1 MNIKSFRAK
10 SMHEALELVRQ
21 ELGPDAALLHT
32 REVPQRGIWG
42 LLGGKEIEL
51 AAAPDSNLK
60 SRFEIEEPEPE
71 PEYEEGDLLEEPN
84 DIEQTYS
91 SVEDILEQIEPAI
104 EMSLADNLGIDL
116 ESLEFSQSF
125 FSNTPALPPEIQQ
138 LRQRLIDAEVPP
150 TLATTLCEKLLA
162 TYEGQTNFDETTLLE
177 QLRRQIAG
185 SINIGRDIDDPRLYP
200 RVVAAIGPTGV
211 GKTTTIAKMA
221 ARAKFD
227 HKRRVGLVTVDTYR
241 IAAVDQ
247 LQTYAEIMDLPMK
260 IVSTPMEV
268 RNAINELSDCQQIFI
283 DTAGRSPR
291 DEVQVQQLRSLIKA
305 ASPDETYLVLSAPS
319 SCKSLADAVEKFA
332 PVAPTSWVLTKIDE
346 VGSLGNTLRFLQ
358 DPQLP
363 LAYVTN
369 GQDVPQ
375 AIAAAEADDL
385 VARIV

>member
-1 MNIKSFRAK
+1 MDIRSFRAK
-10 SMHEALELVRQ
+10 SMPEALELVRK

-32 REVPQRGIWG
+32 REVPQRGLKG
-42 LLGGKEIEL
+42 LFGGKEIEL
-51 AAAPDSNLK
+51 AASSDSNLK
-60 SRFEIEEPEPE
+60 SRFQVEEPEEESEE
-71 PEYEEGDLLEEPN
+71 PEAVAPETIEQFNAPLLN
-84 DIEQTYS
+84 DIPKDDT
-91 SVEDILEQIEPAI
+91 
-104 EMSLADNLGIDL
+104 GIDL
-116 ESLEFSQSF
+116 EAMSFSQSF
-125 FSNTPALPPEIQQ
+125 FSTGPGWPPSL
-138 LRQRLIDAEVPP
+138 LRIRERLVEAEVPGF
-150 TLATTLCEKLLA
+150 LADSICEKVLSNHALPSQQEEVVLLQA
-162 TYEGQTNFDETTLLE
+162 IRNELAESMHVGH
-177 QLRRQIAG
+177 
-185 SINIGRDIDDPRLYP
+185 DIENPHVYP
-200 RVVAAIGPTGV
+200 RIVAAIGPTGV
-211 GKTTTIAKMA
+211 GKTTTIAKLA

-268 RNAINELSDCQQIFI
+268 RGAINELSDCEQIFI

-319 SCKSLADAVEKFA
+319 SSKNLAEAVAKFTTVG
-332 PVAPTSWVLTKIDE
+332 PSSWVLTKIDE
-346 VGSLGNTLRFLQ
+346 VGSLGNTLSFLQ

-375 AIAAAEADDL
+375 AIAVAEAEDL
-385 VARIV
+385 VARIL

>member
-1 MNIKSFRAK
+1 MNIRSFRAK
-10 SMHEALELVRQ
+10 SMHEALELVRK

-32 REVPQRGIWG
+32 REVPQRGLKG

-51 AAAPDSNLK
+51 AASSDSNLK
-60 SRFEIEEPEPE
+60 SRFEIKLPEEEREAEAASSEP
-71 PEYEEGDLLEEPN
+71 
-84 DIEQTYS
+84 IEQVASQPQEATP
-91 SVEDILEQIEPAI
+91 EDDA
-104 EMSLADNLGIDL
+104 GIDL
-116 ESLEFSQSF
+116 EAMSFSQTF
-125 FSNTPALPPEIQQ
+125 FSSGPGWPASL
-138 LRQRLIDAEVPP
+138 LRIRERLVEAEVPGF
-150 TLATTLCEKLLA
+150 LADSLCEKVLSTHTEESQQDEAVLLQA
-162 TYEGQTNFDETTLLE
+162 IRTEL
-177 QLRRQIAG
+177 AA
-185 SINIGRDIDDPRLYP
+185 SIHIGHDIDDPRVYP
-200 RVVAAIGPTGV
+200 RVVAVIGPTGV
-211 GKTTTIAKMA
+211 GKTTTIAKLA

-227 HKRRVGLVTVDTYR
+227 HKRRVGMLTVDTYR

-268 RNAINELSDCQQIFI
+268 RSAINELSDCEQIFI

-319 SCKSLADAVEKFA
+319 SSKNLAEAVAKFTTVS
-332 PVAPTSWVLTKIDE
+332 PSSWVLTKIDE
-346 VGSLGNTLRFLQ
+346 VGSLGNTLSFLQ

-375 AIAAAEADDL
+375 AIATAEAEDL
-385 VARIV
+385 VARIL

>member
-21 ELGPDAALLHT
+21 ELGPDAALLHS
-32 REVPQRGIWG
+32 REVPRRGLMG

-60 SRFEIEEPEPE
+60 SRFEIEAPEPI
-71 PEYEEGDLLEEPN
+71 EEDLASEVAKSEVEKEVNDSHDEASQAESPLGDE
-84 DIEQTYS
+84 S
-91 SVEDILEQIEPAI
+91 
-104 EMSLADNLGIDL
+104 GIDL
-116 ESLEFSQSF
+116 EAISFSHSF
-125 FSNTPALPPEIQQ
+125 FGQQ
-138 LRQRLIDAEVPP
+138 PSWSGPMLRVRERLIEADVPGEM
-150 TLATTLCEKLLA
+150 ADRLCEKISSTVAGESA
-162 TYEGQTNFDETTLLE
+162 TDEAALVDAMRSQLSQT
-177 QLRRQIAG
+177 ICV
-185 SINIGRDIDDPRLYP
+185 GRDIDDRLLFP

-211 GKTTTIAKMA
+211 GKTTTIAKLA

-268 RNAINELSDCQQIFI
+268 RNAINELADCQQIFI

-319 SCKSLADAVEKFA
+319 SSRSLADAVEKFA
-332 PVAPTSWVLTKIDE
+332 PVAATSWVLTKIDE
-346 VGSLGNTLRFLQ
+346 VGSLGSALPFLQ
-358 DPQLP
+358 NPKLP
-363 LAYVTN
+363 VAYVTN
-369 GQDVPQ
+369 GQDVPH
-375 AIAAAEADDL
+375 AIAAADVEDL

>member
-21 ELGPDAALLHT
+21 ELGPDAALLHS
-32 REVPQRGIWG
+32 REVPQRGLRG
-42 LLGGKEIEL
+42 FFGGKEIEL
-51 AAAPDSNLK
+51 AAARDANLK
-60 SRFEIEEPEPE
+60 SRFEIEEPLEEDDEEEPE
-71 PEYEEGDLLEEPN
+71 AFEPP
-84 DIEQTYS
+84 T
-91 SVEDILEQIEPAI
+91 LEQNIAPPEETPTA
-104 EMSLADNLGIDL
+104 SVPTLPFDQGIDL
-116 ESLEFSQSF
+116 EAMSF
-125 FSNTPALPPEIQQ
+125 NQTFFGNGPAYPPALLRIRERLVEAEVPGILADSLCERVLNAYPEESQQ
-138 LRQRLIDAEVPP
+138 QEAALIDAV
-150 TLATTLCEKLLA
+150 
-162 TYEGQTNFDETTLLE
+162 
-177 QLRRQIAG
+177 RQELMQ
-185 SINIGRDIDDPRLYP
+185 SIPMGRDIDDTLLYP

-211 GKTTTIAKMA
+211 GKTTTIAKLA

-227 HKRRVGLVTVDTYR
+227 FKRRVGLVTVDTYR

-260 IVSTPMEV
+260 IVATPMEV

-319 SCKSLADAVEKFA
+319 SSRSLAEAVEKFTS
-332 PVAPTSWVLTKIDE
+332 VGPTSWVLTKIDE
-346 VGSLGNTLRFLQ
+346 VGSLGNTLSFLQ

-375 AIAAAEADDL
+375 AIAAADPEDL
-385 VARIV
+385 VSRIL

>member
-1 MNIKSFRAK
+1 MNIRSFRAK
-10 SMHEALELVRQ
+10 SMHEALELVRK
-21 ELGPDAALLHT
+21 ELGPDAALLHS
-32 REVPQRGIWG
+32 REVPQRGLKG

-51 AAAPDSNLK
+51 AASTESNLK
-60 SRFEIEEPEPE
+60 SRFEIEEPEEEPDDEEPVPPEAVSPE
-71 PEYEEGDLLEEPN
+71 PAEELAPPPQEYKQKD
-84 DIEQTYS
+84 D
-91 SVEDILEQIEPAI
+91 A
-104 EMSLADNLGIDL
+104 GIDL
-116 ESLEFSQSF
+116 EAMSFSQTF
-125 FSNTPALPPEIQQ
+125 FSSGPGWPPSL
-138 LRQRLIDAEVPP
+138 LRIRERLVEAEVPGF
-150 TLATTLCEKLLA
+150 LVDSICEKVLSTHAQPPQQDEAVLLQA
-162 TYEGQTNFDETTLLE
+162 IRAEL
-177 QLRRQIAG
+177 AA
-185 SINIGRDIDDPRLYP
+185 SIHVGHDIDAPHVYP

-211 GKTTTIAKMA
+211 GKTTTIAKLA

-268 RNAINELSDCQQIFI
+268 RSAINDLSDCDQIFI

-319 SCKSLADAVEKFA
+319 SSKSLAEAVAKFTT
-332 PVAPTSWVLTKIDE
+332 VAPSSWVLTKIDE
-346 VGSLGNTLRFLQ
+346 VGSLGNTLSFLQ

-375 AIAAAEADDL
+375 AIAAAEAEDL
-385 VARIV
+385 VARIL

>member
-1 MNIKSFRAK
+1 
-10 SMHEALELVRQ
+10 MHEALELVRK

-32 REVPQRGIWG
+32 REVPQRGLMG
-42 LLGGKEIEL
+42 LLGRKEIEL
-51 AAAPDSNLK
+51 AASADSDLK
-60 SRFEIEEPEPE
+60 SRFEIVEPEEEEEPP
-71 PEYEEGDLLEEPN
+71 LEATIDE
-84 DIEQTYS
+84 
-91 SVEDILEQIEPAI
+91 AI
-104 EMSLADNLGIDL
+104 EETTEAIAEEVDRPDPDRTLAEDMGIDL
-116 ESLEFSQSF
+116 EAMSFSQTF
-125 FSNTPALPPEIQQ
+125 FSSGPGWPPAL
-138 LRQRLIDAEVPP
+138 LRIRERLVEAEVPGILVDGLCQRI
-150 TLATTLCEKLLA
+150 LASHTEESQQDEAILA
-162 TYEGQTNFDETTLLE
+162 QAI
-177 QLRRQIAG
+177 RQEMAA
-185 SINIGRDIDDPRLYP
+185 SIHIGRDIDDPRLYP

-211 GKTTTIAKMA
+211 GKTTTIAKLA

-227 HKRRVGLVTVDTYR
+227 YKRRVGLVTVDTYR

-319 SCKSLADAVEKFA
+319 SSKSLAEAVTKFA
-332 PVAPTSWVLTKIDE
+332 AVTPSSWVLTKIDE
-346 VGSLGNTLRFLQ
+346 VGSLGNTLNFLQ

-375 AIAAAEADDL
+375 AIAAADAEDL
-385 VARIV
+385 VARIL

>member
-1 MNIKSFRAK
+1 MNIRSFRAK
-10 SMHEALELVRQ
+10 SMHEALELVRK

-32 REVPQRGIWG
+32 REVPQRGLKG

-51 AAAPDSNLK
+51 AASSDSNLK
-60 SRFEIEEPEPE
+60 SRFEIEEPEEEPEKPEAAAPE
-71 PEYEEGDLLEEPN
+71 P
-84 DIEQTYS
+84 IEQFTAPLL
-91 SVEDILEQIEPAI
+91 DDAPKDDA
-104 EMSLADNLGIDL
+104 GIDL
-116 ESLEFSQSF
+116 EAMSFSQSF
-125 FSNTPALPPEIQQ
+125 FSSGPGWPPSL
-138 LRQRLIDAEVPP
+138 LRIRERLVEAEVPGFLVDSICEKV
-150 TLATTLCEKLLA
+150 LATHMEESQQDEAVLLHA
-162 TYEGQTNFDETTLLE
+162 MRTEL
-177 QLRRQIAG
+177 AA
-185 SINIGRDIDDPRLYP
+185 SIHVGHDIDDPRVYP

-211 GKTTTIAKMA
+211 GKTTTIAKLA

-268 RNAINELSDCQQIFI
+268 RSAINELSDCDQIFI

-319 SCKSLADAVEKFA
+319 SSKSLAEAVAKFTTVG
-332 PVAPTSWVLTKIDE
+332 PSSWVLTKIDE
-346 VGSLGNTLRFLQ
+346 VGSLGNTLSFLQ

-375 AIAAAEADDL
+375 AIATAEAEDL
-385 VARIV
+385 VARIL

>member
-10 SMHEALELVRQ
+10 SMHEALELVRK
-21 ELGPDAALLHT
+21 ELGPDAALLHS
-32 REVPQRGIWG
+32 REVPQRGLKG

-51 AAAPDSNLK
+51 AASKDANLK
-60 SRFEIEEPEPE
+60 SRFDIEVPPEEEEPEPTDE
-71 PEYEEGDLLEEPN
+71 AVV
-84 DIEQTYS
+84 EQH
-91 SVEDILEQIEPAI
+91 EQPSESDEAPRPI
-104 EMSLADNLGIDL
+104 DLGIDL
-116 ESLEFSQSF
+116 EAMSF
-125 FSNTPALPPEIQQ
+125 NQTFFGNGPAYPPAL
-138 LRQRLIDAEVPP
+138 LRIRERLIDAEVPGI
-150 TLATTLCEKLLA
+150 LADGLCERVLNAHPEESQQQEDMLVA
-162 TYEGQTNFDETTLLE
+162 AI
-177 QLRRQIAG
+177 RQEIMK
-185 SINIGRDIDDPRLYP
+185 SIPIGRDIDDTLLYP

-211 GKTTTIAKMA
+211 GKTTTIAKLA

-227 HKRRVGLVTVDTYR
+227 YKRRVGLVTVDTYR

-260 IVSTPMEV
+260 IVATPMEV
-268 RNAINELSDCQQIFI
+268 RNAINELSDCQQIFV

-319 SCKSLADAVEKFA
+319 SSRSLAEAVEKFA
-332 PVAPTSWVLTKIDE
+332 GVAPTSWVLTKIDE
-346 VGSLGNTLRFLQ
+346 VGSLGNTLSFLQ

-375 AIAAAEADDL
+375 AIAAADAEDL
-385 VARIV
+385 VSRIL

>member
-1 MNIKSFRAK
+1 MNIRSFRAK
-10 SMHEALELVRQ
+10 SMHEALELVRK

-32 REVPQRGIWG
+32 REVPQRGLKG

-51 AAAPDSNLK
+51 AASSDSNLK
-60 SRFEIEEPEPE
+60 SRFEIIEPDQEQESEPVSPEPIDE
-71 PEYEEGDLLEEPN
+71 IAAPLEEVLRK
-84 DIEQTYS
+84 DDT
-91 SVEDILEQIEPAI
+91 
-104 EMSLADNLGIDL
+104 GIDL
-116 ESLEFSQSF
+116 EALSFSQSF
-125 FSNTPALPPEIQQ
+125 FSSGPGWPPSL
-138 LRQRLIDAEVPP
+138 LRIRERLVEAEVPGFLADSVCEKVLSMHADP
-150 TLATTLCEKLLA
+150 SQQDEAVLLNAIRTELAT
-162 TYEGQTNFDETTLLE
+162 
-177 QLRRQIAG
+177 
-185 SINIGRDIDDPRLYP
+185 SIHVGRDIDDTRVYP

-211 GKTTTIAKMA
+211 GKTTTIAKLA

-268 RNAINELSDCQQIFI
+268 RSAINELSDCEQIFI

-319 SCKSLADAVEKFA
+319 SSKSLAEAVAKFTT
-332 PVAPTSWVLTKIDE
+332 VAPSSWVLTKIDE
-346 VGSLGNTLRFLQ
+346 VGSLGNTLSFLQ

-375 AIAAAEADDL
+375 AIAAAEAEDL
-385 VARIV
+385 VARIL

>member
-1 MNIKSFRAK
+1 MNIRSFRAK
-10 SMHEALELVRQ
+10 SMHEALELVRK

-32 REVPQRGIWG
+32 REVPQRGLKG

-51 AAAPDSNLK
+51 AASSDSNLK
-60 SRFEIEEPEPE
+60 SRFEIEEPEEE
-71 PEYEEGDLLEEPN
+71 PEKPEAAAPET
-84 DIEQTYS
+84 IEQFTAPLL
-91 SVEDILEQIEPAI
+91 DDAPKDDA
-104 EMSLADNLGIDL
+104 GIDL
-116 ESLEFSQSF
+116 EAMSFSQSF
-125 FSNTPALPPEIQQ
+125 FSSGPGWPPSL
-138 LRQRLIDAEVPP
+138 LRIRERLVEAEVPGFLVDSICEKV
-150 TLATTLCEKLLA
+150 LATHMEESQQDEAVLLHA
-162 TYEGQTNFDETTLLE
+162 MRTEL
-177 QLRRQIAG
+177 AA
-185 SINIGRDIDDPRLYP
+185 SIHVGHDIDDPRVYP

-211 GKTTTIAKMA
+211 GKTTTIAKLA

-268 RNAINELSDCQQIFI
+268 RSAINELSDCDQIFI

-319 SCKSLADAVEKFA
+319 SSKSLAEAVAKFTTVG
-332 PVAPTSWVLTKIDE
+332 PSSWVLTKIDE
-346 VGSLGNTLRFLQ
+346 VGSLGNTLSFLQ

-375 AIAAAEADDL
+375 AIATAEAEDL
-385 VARIV
+385 VARIL

>member
-1 MNIKSFRAK
+1 MNIRSFRAK
-10 SMHEALELVRQ
+10 SMHEALELVRK

-32 REVPQRGIWG
+32 REVPQRGLKG

-51 AAAPDSNLK
+51 AASTDSNLK
-60 SRFEIEEPEPE
+60 SRFEIQEPEEEPEAEAVSPE
-71 PEYEEGDLLEEPN
+71 PAEQVSASPEE
-84 DIEQTYS
+84 ITQQ
-91 SVEDILEQIEPAI
+91 EDA
-104 EMSLADNLGIDL
+104 GIDL
-116 ESLEFSQSF
+116 EAMSFSQTF
-125 FSNTPALPPEIQQ
+125 FSSGPGWPPSL
-138 LRQRLIDAEVPP
+138 LRIRERLVEAEVPGF
-150 TLATTLCEKLLA
+150 LADSICEKVLTEHTEASQQEEALLLQA
-162 TYEGQTNFDETTLLE
+162 IRTEL
-177 QLRRQIAG
+177 AA
-185 SINIGRDIDDPRLYP
+185 SIHVGRDIDDRRVYP

-211 GKTTTIAKMA
+211 GKTTTIAKLA

-268 RNAINELSDCQQIFI
+268 RSAINELSDCEQIFI

-319 SCKSLADAVEKFA
+319 SSKSLAEAVAKFTTVG
-332 PVAPTSWVLTKIDE
+332 PSSWVLTKIDE
-346 VGSLGNTLRFLQ
+346 VGSLGNTLSFLQ

-375 AIAAAEADDL
+375 AIAAAEAEDL
-385 VARIV
+385 VARIL

>member
-1 MNIKSFRAK
+1 
-10 SMHEALELVRQ
+10 MHEALELVRK

-32 REVPQRGIWG
+32 REVPQRGLKG

-51 AAAPDSNLK
+51 AASSDSNLK
-60 SRFEIEEPEPE
+60 SRFEIEEPEEE
-71 PEYEEGDLLEEPN
+71 PEKPEAAAPET
-84 DIEQTYS
+84 IEQFTAPLL
-91 SVEDILEQIEPAI
+91 DDAPKDDA
-104 EMSLADNLGIDL
+104 GIDL
-116 ESLEFSQSF
+116 EAMSFSQSF
-125 FSNTPALPPEIQQ
+125 FSSGPGWPPSL
-138 LRQRLIDAEVPP
+138 LRIRERLVEAEVPGFLVDSICEKV
-150 TLATTLCEKLLA
+150 LATHMEESQQDEAVLLHA
-162 TYEGQTNFDETTLLE
+162 MRTEL
-177 QLRRQIAG
+177 AA
-185 SINIGRDIDDPRLYP
+185 SIHVGHDIDDPRVYP

-211 GKTTTIAKMA
+211 GKTTTIAKLA

-268 RNAINELSDCQQIFI
+268 RSAINELSDCDQIFI

-319 SCKSLADAVEKFA
+319 SSKSLAEAVAKFTTVG
-332 PVAPTSWVLTKIDE
+332 PSSWVLTKIDE
-346 VGSLGNTLRFLQ
+346 VGSLGNTLSFLQ

-375 AIAAAEADDL
+375 AIATAEAEDL
-385 VARIV
+385 VARIL

>member
-1 MNIKSFRAK
+1 MDIRSFRAK
-10 SMHEALELVRQ
+10 SMHEALELVRK

-32 REVPQRGIWG
+32 REVPQRGLKG
-42 LLGGKEIEL
+42 LFGGKEIEL
-51 AAAPDSNLK
+51 AASTDSNLK
-60 SRFEIEEPEPE
+60 SRFEIEEPK
-71 PEYEEGDLLEEPN
+71 EEPPEESVPAEPIEEAVAPPEEFTPKN
-84 DIEQTYS
+84 D
-91 SVEDILEQIEPAI
+91 A
-104 EMSLADNLGIDL
+104 GIDL
-116 ESLEFSQSF
+116 EAMSFSQSF
-125 FSNTPALPPEIQQ
+125 FSSGPGWPTSL
-138 LRQRLIDAEVPP
+138 LRIRERLVEAEVPGFLVDSICEKV
-150 TLATTLCEKLLA
+150 LATHSESSQQDEVMLLKA
-162 TYEGQTNFDETTLLE
+162 IRFEL
-177 QLRRQIAG
+177 AA
-185 SINIGRDIDDPRLYP
+185 SIHVGHDIDDARVYP

-211 GKTTTIAKMA
+211 GKTTTIAKLA

-268 RNAINELSDCQQIFI
+268 RSAINDLSDCEQIFI

-319 SCKSLADAVEKFA
+319 SSKSLAEAVAKFTTVG
-332 PVAPTSWVLTKIDE
+332 PSSWVLTKIDE
-346 VGSLGNTLRFLQ
+346 VGSLGNTLSFLQ

-375 AIAAAEADDL
+375 AIAAAEAEDL
-385 VARIV
+385 VARIL

>member
-1 MNIKSFRAK
+1 MNIRSFRAK
-10 SMHEALELVRQ
+10 SMHEALELVRK

-32 REVPQRGIWG
+32 REVPQRGLKG

-51 AAAPDSNLK
+51 AASPDSDLK
-60 SRFEIEEPEPE
+60 SRFEIEEPQPEIEPE
-71 PEYEEGDLLEEPN
+71 EEPSPV
-84 DIEQTYS
+84 EQTEEAS
-91 SVEDILEQIEPAI
+91 ASAEERPLPEDA
-104 EMSLADNLGIDL
+104 GIDL
-116 ESLEFSQSF
+116 EAMSFSQSF
-125 FSNTPALPPEIQQ
+125 FSSGPGWPPSL
-138 LRQRLIDAEVPP
+138 LRLRERLVEADVPGF
-150 TLATTLCEKLLA
+150 LADSLCEKVLSTHAEPAQQDEAALVEAIRAELA
-162 TYEGQTNFDETTLLE
+162 
-177 QLRRQIAG
+177 A
-185 SINIGRDIDDPRLYP
+185 SIQVGRDIDDARVYP
-200 RVVAAIGPTGV
+200 RIVAAIGPTGV
-211 GKTTTIAKMA
+211 GKTTTIAKLA

-268 RNAINELSDCQQIFI
+268 RGAISELADCEQIFI

-319 SCKSLADAVEKFA
+319 SSKSLAEAVAKFTT
-332 PVAPTSWVLTKIDE
+332 VAPSSWVLTKIDE
-346 VGSLGNTLRFLQ
+346 VGSLGNTLSFLQ

-385 VARIV
+385 VTRIL